1 LSYDMNLAVNIGYD
15 GPDIDYGI
23 DNVVLVEAMGALG
36 CRVTRPE
43 DTKDAL
49 DWAVRASEE
58 QRVSA
63 RVEMP
68 VERET
73 NASIGLSI
81 DRISEYEPILE
92 WTREAYGDRTKPN
105 ERLPW

>member
-1 LSYDMNLAVNIGYD
+1 M
-15 GPDIDYGI
+15 
-23 DNVVLVEAMGALG
+23 
-36 CRVTRPE
+36 
-43 DTKDAL
+43 
-49 DWAVRASEE
+49 
-58 QRVSA
+58 SA

-92 WTREAYGDRTKPN
+92 WTREPYGDRTKPS